1 MSATE
6 LPLDTTTSEALRLS
20 GGPIA
25 FRWPNTAEGQE
36 YAANC
41 MWHLASLA
49 VKLPTDHPKHARVDA
64 ATAILEELAANGS
77 VDVFD
82 ATMDIAINNWSQFVY
97 AFEHPQAAYDAYF
110 DACVIVD
117 FVLRHAD
124 RDGSQ

>member
-6 LPLDTTTSEALRLS
+6 IPLDTTTPETSRLS
-20 GGPIA
+20 EGQIA
-25 FRWPNTAEGQE
+25 FKWPNTAEGQE
-36 YAANC
+36 YATNC

-49 VKLPTDHPKHARVDA
+49 VNLPTGHNKHARVDA
-64 ATAILEELAANGS
+64 AAAILEDLAANGS

-82 ATMDIAINNWSQFVY
+82 TAMDIAICNWSRFVY

-124 RDGSQ
+124 RDRIQ